1 MALKDDQEMRKL
13 IEEHGELEIE
23 GSGEPFRRLVV
34 SIINQQLSTESAEAI
49 RERFFESFEII
60 PENILEAD
68 EDAMAEVGLSGQKI
82 EYLKA
87 AAEKF
92 IEDDLSPEKFGEM
105 SNEEVI
111 EELTSIHGIGDWH
124 SKLLPQFVRS

>member
-1 MALKDDQEMRKL
+1 
-13 IEEHGELEIE
+13 
-23 GSGEPFRRLVV
+23 
-34 SIINQQLSTESAEAI
+34 
-49 RERFFESFEII
+49 
-60 PENILEAD
+60 
-68 EDAMAEVGLSGQKI
+68 MAEVGLSGQKI

-111 EELTSIHGIGDWH
+111 EELTSIHEIGDWH